1 MVTHR
6 YSIDEAQE
14 AYEAAAD
21 EAGDASAVF
30 LYPSG
35 QVRERGSSRLLSGG
49 NLSAPLGRE
58 SLGSSRVVISRLISR

>member
-35 QVRERGSSRLLSGG
+35 QARERGSSRLLSGG
-49 NLSAPLGRE
+49 NLSGGNLSGA
-58 SLGSSRVVISRLISR
+58 SSRVGISRLLSR